1 MHLLSTGSHHLHP
14 PSQQICQI
22 TIFLTHCF
30 PPHNPFLML
39 HHISSLPF
47 CFHFSPFIFHTPA
60 ISQIVNA
67 SKTGTI
73 DYTLDTN
80 VTLPDETRQTSCQI
94 ICSLTQFGFREHFVH
109 TMSPKISKISCFPR
123 KLTICRGNIVSG
135 PPPPPLL
142 MGTFLGYL
150 GQLDCQG
157 MTAIYSLFLFL
168 QLPVSLS
175 PPAGHIL
182 ADLGLYGKGLYK
194 CV

>member
-1 MHLLSTGSHHLHP
+1 M
-14 PSQQICQI
+14 
-22 TIFLTHCF
+22 
-30 PPHNPFLML
+30 
-39 HHISSLPF
+39 
-47 CFHFSPFIFHTPA
+47 
-60 ISQIVNA
+60 NA

-109 TMSPKISKISCFPR
+109 TMSPKMSKISCFPR
-123 KLTICRGNIVSG
+123 KLTICRGNIVSVGPG

-150 GQLDCQG
+150 GQLDCHR

-168 QLPVSLS
+168 QCTNASFFVSRAYWLTLS
-175 PPAGHIL
+175 NWKELLCSIIPL
-182 ADLGLYGKGLYK
+182 C
-194 CV
+194 CVLSI

>member
-1 MHLLSTGSHHLHP
+1 ML
-14 PSQQICQI
+14 
-22 TIFLTHCF
+22 FLT
-30 PPHNPFLML
+30 L

-47 CFHFSPFIFHTPA
+47 CSLSHFSPFIFHTRA

-109 TMSPKISKISCFPR
+109 TMSPKMSKISCFPR
-123 KLTICRGNIVSG
+123 KLTICRGNIVSVGPG

-150 GQLDCQG
+150 GQLDCQR

-175 PPAGHIL
+175 APAGHIISPT
-182 ADLGLYGKGLYK
+182 LGWLKKAFLFNLSLFRGAFLYQI
-194 CV
+194 CSFF

>member
-1 MHLLSTGSHHLHP
+1 MHP
-14 PSQQICQI
+14 PLNRSAKLRSFSPTVFLH
-22 TIFLTHCF
+22 TILFSCCTTFLA
-30 PPHNPFLML
+30 
-39 HHISSLPF
+39 SLFVPL
-47 CFHFSPFIFHTPA
+47 FHFSPFIFHTRA

-109 TMSPKISKISCFPR
+109 TMSPKMSKISCFPR

-175 PPAGHIL
+175 PPAGHIIS
-182 ADLGLYGKGLYK
+182 
-194 CV
+194 